1 MCNLC
6 KNSDARTYSHSKSS
20 YHKKKLIQL
29 FKLKK
34 VEAEKK
40 YGGYYRYC
48 DKVATKSIE
57 LI

>member
-48 DKVATKSIE
+48 DKVATKSV
-57 LI
+57 